1 MTKFKESCF
10 DRLQDYAQEGF
21 KGELSEYEQNYYNAL
36 LAQLGVYRKYGRM
49 KAIHFLMVKPF
60 SCSRRTA
67 TRMFDEAVNLFY
79 ADDGVTRQ
87 AWRNLMFEEVRNAAL
102 SILKTEGLTTDDLET
117 YRRMMESAYK
127 FKQLDQP
134 DPEQHNGERQQ
145 PVINGDLPPFFARG
159 FRAATFDLPFCE
171 PVIKETGNSEKA
183 SDYIDVRIDDY
194 DLCPRFCAR
203 VVKNVKIGPSPK
215 WMRERLRG
223 RDRAQLLLRPAA
235 EGAA

>member
-21 KGELSEYEQNYYNAL
+21 KGELSEYEQAYYNAL

-67 TRMFDEAVNLFY
+67 TRMFEESVNLFY

-134 DPEQHNGERQQ
+134 DPEQHDSPALHRE
-145 PVINGDLPPFFARG
+145 
-159 FRAATFDLPFCE
+159 
-171 PVIKETGNSEKA
+171 IK
-183 SDYIDVRIDDY
+183 VY
-194 DLCPRFCAR
+194 DLTGKLLGLPNIDRNEVAALIDR
-203 VVKNVKIGPSPK
+203 LDINETE
-215 WMRERLRG
+215 RERIRVDAG
-223 RDRAQLLLRPAA
+223 VKPIDIDNVIDNTIAIANDQTD
-235 EGAA
+235 EN